1 MRYTAVLALC
11 TSLLT
16 GLIVTGCGPG
26 ADTPQPEASD
36 PPKVEELAASLNDE
50 QINDLVK
57 RTYQYVAMY
66 NVNNKMAMDK
76 TNPLSSGGYNK
87 VKANT
92 TLADHTVEAIARPN
106 NDTLYIVAMI
116 DVTDEPIV
124 MKTPAFDSTYVSL
137 MVTGY
142 DHYVNIPMS
151 TQKGDFDTPE
161 TILFYSER
169 TPGYEGTPIDG
180 IDRIIDVT
188 GDFVSAIFRVMPHAN
203 EPERMDRNIAAMESI
218 DVMGLSEF
226 LEGEKLEVDFVP
238 WGSPPGVRRNLTLME
253 DLARFPQFGSD
264 FEIFEDRLLEVMQ
277 FVFNHTTFDPNDEL
291 DAALLAIYKPL
302 GVVPGQEFDSKK
314 VAVLDGK
321 AIREVAERVAAESLA
336 TMQDQE
342 LMKDSLTQVF
352 LPKGE
357 MDLDLLVNQSV
368 IGPIGVPASE
378 AVYPTLNT
386 EAGTPMNAMNDFE
399 IVMSA
404 EDLPPTNAF
413 WSVTLY
419 DTEQGFFIPN
429 DRFKYSVGENA
440 GYELDED
447 GGIRIVI
454 AGEQPEGVP
463 EKNWLPLNRGDYDI
477 DLTMR
482 IYAPDLERFAD
493 WTPPVVRKIN

>member
-1 MRYTAVLALC
+1 
-11 TSLLT
+11 
-16 GLIVTGCGPG
+16 
-26 ADTPQPEASD
+26 
-36 PPKVEELAASLNDE
+36 
-50 QINDLVK
+50 
-57 RTYQYVAMY
+57 
-66 NVNNKMAMDK
+66 
-76 TNPLSSGGYNK
+76 
-87 VKANT
+87 
-92 TLADHTVEAIARPN
+92 
-106 NDTLYIVAMI
+106 
-116 DVTDEPIV
+116 
-124 MKTPAFDSTYVSL
+124 
-137 MVTGY
+137 
-142 DHYVNIPMS
+142 
-151 TQKGDFDTPE
+151 
-161 TILFYSER
+161 
-169 TPGYEGTPIDG
+169 
-180 IDRIIDVT
+180 
-188 GDFVSAIFRVMPHAN
+188 
-203 EPERMDRNIAAMESI
+203 
-218 DVMGLSEF
+218 
-226 LEGEKLEVDFVP
+226 
-238 WGSPPGVRRNLTLME
+238 ME

-277 FVFNHTTFDPNDEL
+277 FVFNHTTFDPNNEL

-386 EAGTPMNAMNDFE
+386 EEGTPMNAMNDFE